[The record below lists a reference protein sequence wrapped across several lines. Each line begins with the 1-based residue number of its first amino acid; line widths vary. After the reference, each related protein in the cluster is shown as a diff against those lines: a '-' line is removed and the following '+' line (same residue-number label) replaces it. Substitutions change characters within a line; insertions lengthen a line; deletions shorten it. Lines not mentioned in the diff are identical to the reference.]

1 MNWFQILYPLRT
13 FPNRHL
19 SNIGTAVLWV
29 VFFLVLFWIF
39 YAPSYLYITMYSG
52 SAQWFNLYCW
62 TEATP
67 QQFFKLFFA
76 GTRQRLF

>member
-13 FPNRHL
+13 FPERHL
-19 SNIGTAVLWV
+19 SNIGTAVLWG
-29 VFFLVLFWIF
+29 FFLVLFWIF
-39 YAPSYLYITMYSG
+39 YAPPYRYITMCSG
-52 SAQWFNLYCW
+52 SAQWFNLYCS

-67 QQFFKLFFA
+67 QQFFNLFFA